1 MAAGPEGGVNRLTLW
16 LRLAR
21 APYVVLAV
29 APILVGTAYALYDAF
44 ELRLVPLVLALVGGA
59 TLFLGAM
66 TIVAILEITLGREP
80 LTESGSPS
88 RAQGPEILGAGLV
101 SLPEAAG
108 VGAVTLAV
116 ALGCG
121 ALLVRPVGS
130 FAIGL
135 GFAGLMIAIFY
146 GVPGV
151 GLRDLGH
158 GFPQLAAFAGLGLV
172 PVLGGYAAQSGAFTV
187 GAAIA
192 SLPLGFYGA
201 AIAHVHD
208 VHRFSRDPEGASTSI
223 VAILGEDQ
231 ARLGMWLLPI
241 FAYLAIAVN
250 VTLGEYPRTAWCAFA
265 TAPVLAFVLA
275 RLDASDE
282 AACARLTR
290 MTAILCAMT
299 GLIIAVA
306 IAAAGA
312 RAT

>member
-1 MAAGPEGGVNRLTLW
+1 MAAGRGDGVYRLGLW

-21 APYVVLAV
+21 APYVVLAI
-29 APILVGTAYALYDAF
+29 APILVGTAYALYDAY
-44 ELRLVPLVLALVGGA
+44 ELRLVPLVLALLGGA

-80 LTESGSPS
+80 LMENDSS
-88 RAQGPEILGAGLV
+88 RAQGPEVIGAGLV

-108 VGAVTLAV
+108 VGATFLAV
-116 ALGCG
+116 ALVCG

-158 GFPQLAAFAGLGLV
+158 GLPQLAAFAGLGLV
-172 PVLGGYAAQSGAFTV
+172 PVLGGYAAQSGSFTV
-187 GAAIA
+187 GAALA

-201 AIAHVHD
+201 ALAYLHD

-223 VAILGEDQ
+223 VAILGQDQ

-250 VTLGEYPRTAWCAFA
+250 VALGEYPRAAWSAFA
-265 TAPVLAFVLA
+265 TAPILAFGLS
-275 RLDASDE
+275 RLDAGDE
-282 AACARLTR
+282 AACAGLTR
-290 MTAILCAMT
+290 MTAILCATT
-299 GLIIAVA
+299 GAIIAVA